1 MEAIENDDLQPFCL
15 SELFNTRSQT
25 GDTTLGDLVIGCAMG
40 TLLVY
45 EVKSQ
50 VKQIAVVGGI
60 SVIDY

>member
-1 MEAIENDDLQPFCL
+1 
-15 SELFNTRSQT
+15 
-25 GDTTLGDLVIGCAMG
+25 MG

-60 SVIDY
+60 SVIDYQNHKASQSQPESLVERRRITIPE